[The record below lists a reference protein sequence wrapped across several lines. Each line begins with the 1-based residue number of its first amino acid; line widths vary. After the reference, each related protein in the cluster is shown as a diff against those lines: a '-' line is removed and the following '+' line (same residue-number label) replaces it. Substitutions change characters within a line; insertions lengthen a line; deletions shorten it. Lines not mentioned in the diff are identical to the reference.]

1 MKKEL
6 VNSLSDSFESHKYEE
21 DWVEFWFARELQEL
35 LWYSKWENFLQVI
48 ERAKVA
54 CKKSKQSIDD
64 HFPGV
69 RKMIS
74 TGKEAKREVEDYKLS
89 RYACYLIAQNWDPR
103 KEVIAFAMSYFA
115 FQTRKQELLEKRIEE
130 IERILDRE
138 KLTNTEKEF
147 SRLIYE
153 VWIDHLWFAR
163 IRSSWDTAFFWW
175 KTTKEMKKKL
185 KITETRAIA
194 DFLPSISIKAKDFAT
209 EITNFNI
216 KKNNLWSESRITNEH
231 IKNNKNVRKLLL
243 DENIVPENLPPEED
257 IQKLKR
263 RLWKQDREILK
274 DFKKKK

>member
-6 VNSLSDSFESHKYEE
+6 INSLTDDFESHKHKKNSM
-21 DWVEFWFARELQEL
+21 EFWYARELQNL
-35 LWYSKWENFLQVI
+35 LWYTKWENFSQVI
-48 ERAKVA
+48 EKAKVA
-54 CKKSKQSIDD
+54 CYKAKQKIDD
-64 HFPGV
+64 HFADV

-74 TGKEAKREVEDYKLS
+74 LPKEAKREVEDYKLS

-103 KEVIAFAMSYFA
+103 KEIIAFAMSYFA
-115 FQTRKQELLEKRIEE
+115 FQTRKQEVLEKRIEE

-153 VWIDHLWFAR
+153 VGIDNKWFAR

-175 KTTKEMKKKL
+175 KSTKEMKKIMKVP
-185 KITETRAIA
+185 ESRAIA
-194 DFLPSISIKAKDFAT
+194 DFLPSITIKAKDFAT

-216 KKNNLWSESRITNEH
+216 KKNSLKSENKITGEH

-243 DENIVPENLPPEED
+243 DENIVPEKLPPEED
-257 IQKLKR
+257 IKKLKR
-263 RLWKQDREILK
+263 RLSTQDKEILK
-274 DFKKKK
+274 NLKK